1 MAIMFGSFSWST
13 CIAFILLFMRK
24 SNGDLSY
31 SISEEMKQGSVI
43 GNIAKDLGLKMY
55 GLLSRNARLD
65 TEEHE
70 NRFCEI
76 NLQKGEF
83 IVA

>member
-1 MAIMFGSFSWST
+1 MAIMFGSFPWST